1 MSSKSMPRTA
11 ADRKM
16 GIKHLQLTR
25 DLEKRKI
32 ADHQK
37 AATKAKKAGDIDSLR
52 YNVSHQKAHEK
63 DLKDRSKTIK
73 KYLKAKVKV
82 SKK

>member
-1 MSSKSMPRTA
+1 MGSKAMPRTS

-32 ADHQK
+32 ADHKK
-37 AATKAKKAGDIDSLR
+37 AAQAAKKVGDKGSYQ
-52 YNVSHQKAHEK
+52 YNVSHQKGHEK
-63 DLKDRSKTIK
+63 DLKERSKTIK
-73 KYLKAKVKV
+73 KYLKAKVKAA
-82 SKK
+82 KK